1 MNFFMKQPQQTGMT
15 LALSIGL
22 TMTLALNGLPAMA
35 TASKKAPAKSSAH
48 RSSNRT
54 TAKQTPKHSN
64 STGGSASA
72 ALQQGIQNY
81 NRGFIAKAIPR
92 FEQATRSAPND
103 PNTFL
108 WLARAYRKQGMPADF
123 ARAADAYRKVLTINP
138 NQVEALTNLG
148 EFLSW
153 NPAHREEAIQF
164 LKKGHELSPGNAD
177 LSKKLA
183 EALLWNN
190 NGVEALKYAEPIS
203 ARFKNDHHWMNEY
216 AQMLSAAGRLDEAAT
231 IYNTTLRAEANR
243 NIDTRIDIA
252 LLLAQRGQV
261 DQAQALFGQ
270 LQQQVHGL
278 PAKQQTP
285 ELTMKMASLAFD
297 LGLYEQSAIYDE
309 SLPDAIRNRPEI
321 QLRMARAWSKATNTP
336 GSVQKAVSA
345 WAHLYEAGQL
355 TSDNKLEAADYL
367 QSQAA
372 VLSSTEMI
380 DTLYREVERDAPGN
394 GELLLRMARRA
405 AQNDPQDTR
414 FAETIQTYRK
424 AMGSADPV
432 IQATARKEL
441 LDYLK
446 SDKTHPQLVE
456 GIFKEL
462 IAAEPNQIAT
472 QAAYA
477 EYISWQPDRRAE
489 ALRMYAELAKA
500 APEERDT
507 WEGRLEEVLKWH
519 KPTTSLIP
527 VYQSIV
533 DIYPN
538 NKTVWLTVARA
549 YRNDPKYYNE
559 AMETYGKIVTRFPDD
574 GTVKKEWLDLLMANP
589 SKRDENIHT
598 LKALL
603 DQTAPNPDPDVL
615 AAYGRLLSYTHRYS
629 PAMDAFEQV
638 LSKNPEHRE
647 ALLGKGYVILWSG
660 RKLEAKQFFLDL
672 RKKYPDD
679 LDIAIGLAQTDKM
692 LGRYDEALRIMREI
706 KPLLD
711 RTGQTLPQSVNPQDL
726 NPNNG
731 TYLLVANTTTTASN
745 GSLLNRQPVVY
756 DVSIDPIGSADA
768 SRIAQA
774 PDTSDPVSTFER
786 NTPDLAVP
794 SSHAEVKDL
803 HSEID
808 ALSDA
813 VASLKL
819 IQASSAQ
826 QLRHLDN
833 VIHADK
839 PDANPLDLDSD
850 AEASSGNSSSFSPGE
865 SGHFVGGLS
874 GSVNAMGSI
883 PGMNSSRAG
892 ISGNNNGG
900 ALRSAYGNGK
910 RQVGEGGM
918 TSQYATYS
926 GMEYDT
932 NPLLSGMGRFRN
944 NDVDDLE
951 KGLRHDLRPM
961 IRAGYMF
968 STQDGN
974 DTTTH
979 IRGWGFPNQ
988 ISFSLTPQIRLR
1000 GGIQPM
1006 NWYLPRGVS
1015 PSSSWGIQ
1023 YGLGATVKYWDR
1035 LTLDGD
1041 VAITR
1046 FTQSQSSNVTFQA
1059 QMQYDFTDSI
1069 SAKLG
1074 VRRIPQYN
1082 SLLTLTGLQ
1091 PNRGAFRGDLVG
1103 QARENG
1109 IYGEL
1114 NTHPFNPNWDWNLGY
1129 EWAFIDGSR
1138 TADNRK
1144 NQAFTSMGHT
1154 WHYGEKQQV
1163 RLGYEFLYFGY
1174 AKNATNGFFDTTS
1187 AGFNQPVVSLRP
1199 VTAANSGYVFG
1210 GYYSPHMF
1218 IMNAGRVDFRGS
1230 LFNRFLEYKLGGSL
1244 GAQTVRLGHNIRES
1258 GNRTSLSSS
1267 FDANV
1272 ILNFTDWLAAYGDV
1286 DYLNAGG
1293 QFNRWRFGGGLILR
1307 PKIDALSPLFGSAS
1321 AEHGSKTTAATPL
1334 ANP

>member
-1 MNFFMKQPQQTGMT
+1 MKQPQQTGMT

-35 TASKKAPAKSSAH
+35 AANKKTPAKSSAH
-48 RSSNRT
+48 RSSNRG
-54 TAKQTPKHSN
+54 AVKHS
-64 STGGSASA
+64 GGSASG

-92 FEQATRSAPND
+92 FEQATRLAPNN
-103 PNTFL
+103 PNAFL

-123 ARAADAYRKVLTINP
+123 AKAADAYRKVLTINP

-164 LKKGHELSPGNAD
+164 LKKGHELSPNNAD

-190 NGVEALKYAEPIS
+190 NGAEALKYAEPIS
-203 ARFKNDHHWMNEY
+203 ARFKNDHHWMSEY

-231 IYNTTLRAEANR
+231 IYNTTLRAETNR
-243 NIDTRIDIA
+243 NIDTRIDVA
-252 LLLAQRGQV
+252 RLLAQRGQA
-261 DQAQALFGQ
+261 DQAQTLFGH

-278 PAKQQTP
+278 PAKQQTS

-309 SLPDAIRNRPEI
+309 SLPDTIRNRPEI
-321 QLRMARAWSKATNTP
+321 QLRMARAWSKASNTP

-372 VLSSTEMI
+372 VLSSTDMI
-380 DTLYREVERDAPGN
+380 DTLYREVERDTPGN

-424 AMGSADPV
+424 ALGSADPV

-472 QAAYA
+472 LAAYA

-489 ALRMYAELAKA
+489 ALRMYSELAKL

-507 WEGRLEEVLKWH
+507 WEGRLEEVMKWH
-519 KPTTSLIP
+519 KPTTALIP

-533 DIYPN
+533 DTYPN

-549 YRNDPKYYNE
+549 YRNDPNYYKE
-559 AMETYGKIVTRFPDD
+559 ALDTYGKIVTRFPDD
-574 GTVKKEWLDLLMANP
+574 STVKKEWLDLLMSNP
-589 SKRDENIHT
+589 AKRDENIQT

-711 RTGQTLPQSVNPQDL
+711 STGQTIPQSVNPQDL
-726 NPNNG
+726 SPNSA
-731 TYLLVANTTTTASN
+731 TYLLVANTNAAPHD
-745 GSLLNRQPVVY
+745 GSLLHGQPVIY
-756 DVSIDPIGSADA
+756 DVSIAPAGNNGVTW
-768 SRIAQA
+768 IAQA
-774 PDTSDPVSTFER
+774 PGANDPVSTFER
-786 NTPDLAVP
+786 NTPLPTTTP
-794 SSHAEVKDL
+794 SSHAEMKDL
-803 HSEID
+803 RSEID

-839 PDANPLDLDSD
+839 PDANPLDLDND
-850 AEASSGNSSSFSPGE
+850 AEAASGTGSAFTSGASSSG
-865 SGHFVGGLS
+865 FVGGLS
-874 GSVNAMGSI
+874 GQTNGLGNDSLT
-883 PGMNSSRAG
+883 G
-892 ISGNNNGG
+892 ITGTVGASGLARGT
-900 ALRSAYGNGK
+900 GK

-968 STQDGN
+968 SSQDGN
-974 DTTTH
+974 DTTTR

-988 ISFSLTPQIRLR
+988 VSFSLTPQIRLR

-1006 NWYLPRGVS
+1006 RWYLPRGVS
-1015 PSSSWGIQ
+1015 PSASWGIQ

-1041 VAITR
+1041 VALTR
-1046 FTQSQSSNVTFQA
+1046 FTQSQSSNLTFQA

-1091 PNRGAFRGDLVG
+1091 PNRGAFRGELVG

-1109 IYGEL
+1109 VYGEL
-1114 NTHPFNPNWDWNLGY
+1114 NLHPFNPNWDWNLGY

-1138 TADNRK
+1138 TANNRK
-1144 NQAFTSMGHT
+1144 NQAFTSLGHT

-1174 AKNATNGFFDTTS
+1174 SKNATNGFFDTTS
-1187 AGFNQPVVSLRP
+1187 AGFNLPVVSLKP

-1307 PKIDALSPLFGSAS
+1307 PKMDALSPLFGSAPM
-1321 AEHGSKTTAATPL
+1321 ENDSKTAGSPL
-1334 ANP
+1334 SNP